1 MHISRQYLV
10 GVKEDE
16 ESKDEEEKVKLLS
29 MSGKL
34 SAPGSGGKLP
44 PKKRSNL
51 L

>member
-29 MSGKL
+29 TSGK
-34 SAPGSGGKLP
+34 
-44 PKKRSNL
+44 
-51 L
+51 